1 MGIDVKT
8 YAAAKKYTD
17 NTVEGGGA
25 IKGKNATIDS
35 ITDITG
41 GHRVTFKWT
50 LDDGTEETDTMDV
63 MDGVDGQDG
72 SDGATPTCTV
82 EEITG
87 GHRVTFTIDGTDETF
102 DVMDGEKGDKGDK
115 GDNAQVTELPEA
127 SESEEGKI
135 YQYVG
140 ETTASLINGY
150 FYKCVED
157 SGVYSWVEK
166 SVQSG
171 GGSGGTSDYTELSN
185 KPQIG
190 GTTLIGNKTL
200 AELGIA
206 ADSDLAG
213 KVDKVTG
220 KDLSTNDYTNEDKA
234 IVGGVTAALA
244 DKVDKVSG
252 KGLSANDYT
261 NEDKAIVGGVTA
273 ALADKVDKV
282 TGKSLS
288 TNDYTNEAKT
298 AVDALGTASTKDS
311 TTYINPGNNDIPTAD
326 AVYTA
331 MTSMLEGAFHPKG
344 NKTVAELVPALLI
357 QANVGNVYK
366 ITDSGVTDANWVGG
380 AGQTITAGQMA
391 VVVFGNE
398 PNTFL
403 FNLENGINI
412 DMSLYQTKAITPI
425 TVDGQQKTN
434 VEDAVDAINDLA
446 GSNKTAIGNIKDG
459 VSIDSFGDVETA
471 LAGKADASD
480 VPTKTSDLTNDSHF
494 RAIFTGTQ
502 LEWDAVVDKSV
513 YEIVNITDDSE
524 TGTTT
529 NQVTDGDVR
538 AVSSGAVYD
547 ALALKANLTAISN
560 PNLLDNPW
568 FTVNQRGLSS
578 YTGGSVEKQYTFDR
592 WHLSWASADVSVTR
606 NSDGSITYANNSSSN
621 NVQLIQILG
630 DNYLN
635 DKDGTLSVDVVNYTG
650 TIKFALCLNSSPW
663 TETLRLT
670 VSKIG
675 INTNTAHVS
684 DMGDNQRKCY
694 FALSANSSITF
705 RSTKLE
711 LGTVSTLAMD
721 TAPNYATEL
730 LKCQR
735 YFQLVGKTA
744 TIGVGKQV
752 SVSMAHSTTDIWF
765 PVSLPVPLRVSPSI
779 EKKTGTWMITQSGS
793 TSPITVSPTLNI
805 AGTDTTD
812 VAELNISAVT
822 TSAEP
827 MTIGQ
832 VYKLATK
839 AEAGQALI
847 FLSADL

>member
-1 MGIDVKT
+1 MGLNILT
-8 YAAAKKYTD
+8 YAAAKKYVDKTLI
-17 NTVEGGGA
+17 GGGA
-25 IKGKNATIDS
+25 LKGKNATIDS

-50 LDDGTEETDTMDV
+50 LDDGTVETDYMDV

-72 SDGATPTCTV
+72 ADGATPTCTI

-87 GHRVTFTIDGTDETF
+87 GHKITFTIDGVDETF
-102 DVMDGEKGDKGDK
+102 NVMDGEKGDKGDK

-127 SESEEGKI
+127 SETEEGKI

-150 FYKCVED
+150 FYKCVEE

-200 AELGIA
+200 AELDIA
-206 ADSDLAG
+206 AASDLAG

-234 IVGGVTAALA
+234 IVGGVTTALNG
-244 DKVDKVSG
+244 KVDKVTG

-273 ALADKVDKV
+273 ALNDKVDKV

-288 TNDYTNEAKT
+288 TNDYTNEAKA
-298 AVDALGTASTKDS
+298 AVDALGSASVKDS
-311 TTYINPGNNDIPTAD
+311 TTYINPGNTDIPTAD

-331 MTSMLEGAFHPKG
+331 MTAMLEGAFHPKG
-344 NKTVAELVPALLI
+344 NKTVAELVPALLV
-357 QANVGNVYK
+357 QANVGSVYK

-380 AGQTITAGQMA
+380 AGQTITAGMMA

-459 VSIDSFGDVETA
+459 TSIDSFGDVETA
-471 LAGKADASD
+471 LADKADISD
-480 VPTKTSDLTNDSHF
+480 VPTKTSDLTNDSNF
-494 RAIFTGTQ
+494 VPIFTGTQ
-502 LEWDAVVDKSV
+502 AEWDAVVDKSV
-513 YEIVNITDDSE
+513 YELVNITDDSE

-547 ALALKANLTAISN
+547 ALVLKADKTAITN

-578 YTGGSVEKQYTFDR
+578 YTGGIYSVDR
-592 WHLSWASADVSVTR
+592 WVFISSDSSTSLSVNSNGVTFAGV
-606 NSDGSITYANNSSSN
+606 NDNITNRIDTDLKNA
-621 NVQLIQILG
+621 LLG
-630 DNYLN
+630 
-635 DKDGTLSVDVVNYTG
+635 KTCTLSVMLADGTVYSESG
-650 TIKFALCLNSSPW
+650 TITNSGVEQIHFVNDKVNIFYS
-663 TETLRLT
+663 TDQYYTY
-670 VSKIG
+670 VG
-675 INTNTAHVS
+675 IQAKQVN
-684 DMGDNQRKCY
+684 
-694 FALSANSSITF
+694 LSVRAI
-705 RSTKLE
+705 KLE
-711 LGTVSTLAMD
+711 LGSVSTLAMD

-735 YFQLVGKTA
+735 YFRTIPASELIARINNGGSRVRFMSLYLENMRGNNPAVSIDYGSLTHQLYVNG
-744 TIGVGKQV
+744 G
-752 SVSMAHSTTDIWF
+752 
-765 PVSLPVPLRVSPSI
+765 
-779 EKKTGTWMITQSGS
+779 GS
-793 TSPITVSPTLNI
+793 EILLD
-805 AGTDTTD
+805 DTTD
-812 VAELNISAVT
+812 Y
-822 TSAEP
+822 
-827 MTIGQ
+827 TIGYESNSRSMVLILTSSGQ
-832 VYKLATK
+832 TK
-839 AEAGQALI
+839 VASLKSNIVGIWRYGNTDDAPRI
-847 FLSADL
+847 YISADL

>member
-17 NTVEGGGA
+17 NTVLGGGA
-25 IKGKNATIDS
+25 LKGKNATIDS

-50 LDDGTEETDTMDV
+50 LDDGTEETDYMDV
-63 MDGVDGQDG
+63 MNGVDGQDG
-72 SDGATPTCTV
+72 ADGATPTCTIT
-82 EEITG
+82 EITG
-87 GHRVTFTIDGTDETF
+87 GHRVTFTIDGVDETF
-102 DVMDGEKGDKGDK
+102 NVMDGEKGDKGDK

-127 SESEEGKI
+127 SETEEGKI

-140 ETTASLINGY
+140 ETTATLINGY
-150 FYKCVED
+150 FYKCVEE

-206 ADSDLAG
+206 AASDLAD

-220 KDLSTNDYTNEDKA
+220 KGLSTNDYTNEDKT
-234 IVGGVTAALA
+234 IVDGVTAALNDKVDKVSGKGLSTNDYTNEEKAIVAGVTDALA

-252 KGLSANDYT
+252 KGLSTNDYT
-261 NEDKAIVGGVTA
+261 NED
-273 ALADKVDKV
+273 
-282 TGKSLS
+282 
-288 TNDYTNEAKT
+288 KT

-311 TTYINPGNNDIPTAD
+311 TTYINPGNTDIPTAD

-357 QANVGNVYK
+357 QANVGDVYK

-391 VVVFGNE
+391 VIVFGNE

-403 FNLENGINI
+403 FNLENGISI
-412 DMSLYQTKAITPI
+412 DMSLYQTKAISPI
-425 TVDGQQKTN
+425 VVDGHTKSN
-434 VEDAVDAINDLA
+434 VEDAVDAINTLA
-446 GSNKTAIGNIKDG
+446 ESNKTAIGNIKDG
-459 VSIDSFGDVETA
+459 VNIDSFADVETA
-471 LAGKADASD
+471 LADKADASD

-494 RAIFTGTQ
+494 RAIFTGTA

-547 ALALKANLTAISN
+547 ALALKADKTAISN

-568 FTVNQRGLSS
+568 FTVNQRGFTSTTTQAYTVDRWKASYIPNGSVTLSS
-578 YTGGSVEKQYTFDR
+578 DGLTIEDTGANTECALKQNIENTMIAGKVMTCSVLFSNGTINSNSFTFPVQGGSDKEII
-592 WHLSWASADVSVTR
+592 SATEWRIVARYNNNDTPLVFISAKA
-606 NSDGSITYANNSSSN
+606 GHSITVRA
-621 NVQLIQILG
+621 I
-630 DNYLN
+630 
-635 DKDGTLSVDVVNYTG
+635 
-650 TIKFALCLNSSPW
+650 
-663 TETLRLT
+663 
-670 VSKIG
+670 
-675 INTNTAHVS
+675 
-684 DMGDNQRKCY
+684 
-694 FALSANSSITF
+694 
-705 RSTKLE
+705 KLE
-711 LGTVSTLAMD
+711 VGSVSTLAMD
-721 TAPNYATEL
+721 TAPNYVTEL

-735 YFQLVGKTA
+735 YFKSIPIGELQGRLNSNGDTIRLLSSYTENLRSATKTA
-744 TIGVGKQV
+744 QLGDQSDPNFEVNVVGAGSQV
-752 SVSMAHSTTDIWF
+752 ALVWTTDFTISYDNHCMGIILSLTSTGKAKLTNHKAHCLAVWIYANSIW
-765 PVSLPVPLRVSPSI
+765 V
-779 EKKTGTWMITQSGS
+779 
-793 TSPITVSPTLNI
+793 
-805 AGTDTTD
+805 
-812 VAELNISAVT
+812 
-822 TSAEP
+822 
-827 MTIGQ
+827 
-832 VYKLATK
+832 
-839 AEAGQALI
+839 
-847 FLSADL
+847 SADL